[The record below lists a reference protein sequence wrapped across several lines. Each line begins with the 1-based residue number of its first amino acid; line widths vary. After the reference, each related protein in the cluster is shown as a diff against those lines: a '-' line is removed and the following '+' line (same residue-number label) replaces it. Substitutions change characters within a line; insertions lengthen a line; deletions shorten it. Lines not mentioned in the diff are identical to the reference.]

1 MVKKV
6 QGFIKM
12 MMKYSTPEGI
22 DQLEDTLIDYAE
34 AQMKAMLI
42 VTKKRVSNLIARD
55 APRAIPAKDAGE
67 KIANALNGPL
77 GHGLAP
83 GVEKELRRLL
93 NKEAAAVSETKL
105 SEEITNLLGEVADTS
120 LASVSSSMDKHMKA
134 SFLHVEVAKGIQDL
148 HAAGMGTV
156 DSKLMSE
163 LATDVETALEEGNF
177 RVRKAGSKLVDEDE
191 EDGIVDILAE
201 LVEDALMVLNALTH
215 ALPQASKA
223 LIFAK
228 KEVSML
234 GKTLDNIF
242 KVFETKGPEIL
253 DLVEL
258 YYARIWRMYYI
269 LMLTLPAS
277 LLFYAFW
284 SGGFFGG
291 PGTKVD
297 QPRVRRPNALAKIC
311 GCIEDCCRCCC
322 AAHEWQGYGGAEC
335 CFWSVI
341 LFLQFVVLLLFIM
354 AIIITII
361 AAVEFF
367 LAAGCAQI
375 YLLGDMT
382 ICGNVL
388 KNLRAFLDTIFPG
401 IGDFPTHCID
411 KSLLTCVLI
420 GKKMS
425 SAAQY
430 TVIGSFAA
438 ATFTFQMIVE
448 SGELHNRALTRIRFE
463 QEWHKRHP
471 VPEKKK

>member
-1 MVKKV
+1 
-6 QGFIKM
+6 
-12 MMKYSTPEGI
+12 
-22 DQLEDTLIDYAE
+22 
-34 AQMKAMLI
+34 MLL
-42 VTKKRVSNLIARD
+42 VTKKRVRGLVKNHPLTLN
-55 APRAIPAKDAGE
+55 AKPSKDVSE
-67 KIANALNGPL
+67 KIQNVLDGPM
-77 GHGLAP
+77 GELAP
-83 GVEKELRRLL
+83 GVAKELQAVL
-93 NKEAAAVSETKL
+93 NHESDGSSLGQEITKL
-105 SEEITNLLGEVADTS
+105 LANIADTS
-120 LASVSSSMDKHMKA
+120 LATVHDSVESHVSA
-134 SFLHVEVAKGIQDL
+134 SFLHIERSEDVKALHSQGKGSIDKDLMAELSHDVNAALQRAEASRGELVQVE
-148 HAAGMGTV
+148 
-156 DSKLMSE
+156 SKI
-163 LATDVETALEEGNF
+163 A
-177 RVRKAGSKLVDEDE
+177 DEDQ
-191 EDGIVDILAE
+191 EDGIIDTLAE
-201 LVEDALMVLNALTH
+201 LIEDAINLLNALDH

-234 GKTLDNIF
+234 SKTLDNIF
-242 KVFETKGPEIL
+242 KEFEVMGPEIFN
-253 DLVEL
+253 LVDY
-258 YYARIWRMYYI
+258 YYAKIWTMYYLVMLI
-269 LMLTLPAS
+269 LPSS

-291 PGTKVD
+291 PGTFVD
-297 QPRVRRPNALAKIC
+297 KPRVRRPNALAKIC

-341 LFLQFVVLLLFIM
+341 LFLQFIVLLLFIM

-388 KNLRAFLDTIFPG
+388 KNLRMFLDTIFPG
-401 IGDFPTHCID
+401 IGDHDFPTHCID

-471 VPEKKK
+471 VPE